1 MLRQCMWDM
10 IEAVLDSRGWL
21 PAMLVLTAVVLGIG
35 FSGIAWAQDSFT
47 AGRDAFDE
55 PHLFNSFAEWLKL
68 GSGIVYAVIG
78 FIIAGGLAYAVIKWV
93 WPWIAS
99 SWDEALL
106 VLDKVKRRLEWEKK
120 RLEVH
125 AQVEQME
132 RQQKAWA
139 AQNSEQAPAAA
150 PAAGPQIIPGMV
162 AVTFP
167 VGPEPPQATLAEVFV
182 FGFSLTARS
191 LLILGLF
198 AVGVTLALYM

>member
-1 MLRQCMWDM
+1 MMLRQRMWDM
-10 IEAVLDSRGWL
+10 IEAVLDSRWRL
-21 PAMLVLTAVVLGIG
+21 PAMLVLIAVVLGMG

-55 PHLFNSFAEWLKL
+55 PHLFNSFSEWLKL

-78 FIIAGGLAYAVIKWV
+78 FIVAGGVAYAVIKWV

-120 RLEVH
+120 HLEAR
-125 AQVEQME
+125 AQVEQLE
-132 RQQKAWA
+132 QQQKAWA
-139 AQNSEQAPAAA
+139 AQYPERA
-150 PAAGPQIIPGMV
+150 PAAGPQIMPS
-162 AVTFP
+162 AATLP
-167 VGPEPPQATLAEVFV
+167 VGPEPPQATLAEVLV
-182 FGFSLTARS
+182 FGFSVTARS

-198 AVGVTLALYM
+198 AVGVMLALYM